1 MLPADMVGG
10 PSAARAANLEVTNE
24 ALTTFQKRVDAVL
37 RDLDSSAGSPT
48 KVSAQSI
55 NKASLHNAGARAFP
69 EAEDL
74 FTAYNAVHTNLVTL
88 SKTLSLQIE
97 AIGIAVQGAHRGFG
111 NLEEEQR
118 QRFWAIQTEISEFQ
132 ADGKGTKHDNE
143 TKRAGF

>member
-10 PSAARAANLEVTNE
+10 PSKARAANLEVTNE

-37 RDLDSSAGSPT
+37 KDLDASAGSPT

-55 NKASLHNAGARAFP
+55 SKSSLHNAGVRAFP
-69 EAEDL
+69 EADDL

-97 AIGIAVQGAHRGFG
+97 AISIAVQGAHRGFG
-111 NLEEEQR
+111 NLEEDQR
-118 QRFWAIQTEISEFQ
+118 QRFWSIQTEIRKLQ
-132 ADGKGTKHDNE
+132 GAGKKHTNEATKD
-143 TKRAGF
+143 AGL